1 MKEQFETMAIDHL
14 RVAVAFCA
22 FIVALLAILTVVK
35 KRQRGTLQFNDRG
48 IFWTVAICMFEIT
61 MLCIAL
67 GILSPSLHNST
78 QLFTCILGFVISGVL
93 AYFAERIHKSTQAK
107 LSEEN
112 HAEESETGP
121 TTESPTDNENA
132 VIVEEHKQVVLP
144 ARLNT
149 PLANKI
155 FAKAIKEGYIEE
167 VDGHYKRKNMSKA
180 LLTYMC
186 GRIYC
191 GDKSERVGESN
202 KYIWKQGEGVF
213 PESDL
218 NKLFDESGLAQAR
231 YNRAGTA
238 VPQGFESID
247 IFF

>member
-1 MKEQFETMAIDHL
+1 MALDHL

-107 LSEEN
+107 ISEEN
-112 HAEESETGP
+112 HDEESEAEP
-121 TTESPTDNENA
+121 STESPAD
-132 VIVEEHKQVVLP
+132 
-144 ARLNT
+144 
-149 PLANKI
+149 LANKI